1 VHSGTR
7 ALGAVTCVAG
17 AGDIQDNPMSPQ
29 LQTPGRWRR
38 RRPSHPIDTMS
49 QNRSCGS
56 PCGSP
61 SVTPQPV
68 EQMSVRA
75 LLAPHGIRVC
85 DMTIV
90 VEHDSVSAKR
100 ALAGPQDPNSKT
112 LHVGLLD
119 DLIGKAHA
127 NDKIAFLISVWLE
140 GEKGVH
146 EARTGDW
153 VASTCNVVHLTDARE
168 RANVGLAPRAHRGPT
183 YTHRTGSIASHLTA
197 DIIVRCDGTEQC
209 VH

>member
-1 VHSGTR
+1 MRLQWRR
-7 ALGAVTCVAG
+7 AT
-17 AGDIQDNPMSPQ
+17 
-29 LQTPGRWRR
+29 TPRTQASHETQRGLHERLGRWCAC
-38 RRPSHPIDTMS
+38 DTL
-49 QNRSCGS
+49 N
-56 PCGSP
+56 
-61 SVTPQPV
+61 
-68 EQMSVRA
+68 EL
-75 LLAPHGIRVC
+75 LLAILVSLDDGGLGRHRV
-85 DMTIV
+85 
-90 VEHDSVSAKR
+90 EA
-100 ALAGPQDPNSKT
+100 Q
-112 LHVGLLD
+112 LLD
-119 DLIGKAHA
+119 
-127 NDKIAFLISVWLE
+127 VWLE